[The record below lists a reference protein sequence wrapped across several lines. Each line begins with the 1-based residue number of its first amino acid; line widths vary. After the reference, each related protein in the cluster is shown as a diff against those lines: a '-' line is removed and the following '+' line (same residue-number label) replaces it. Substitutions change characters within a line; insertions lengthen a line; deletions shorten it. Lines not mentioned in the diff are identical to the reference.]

1 MKIAFDAKRITHNA
15 TGLGN
20 YSRFVVNSLSASFP
34 EHIYQLYTPGK
45 GKEAL
50 RKRIE
55 ERPSVSFHYPEG
67 RFDKLFPSLWR
78 TSGLT
83 ATLRKEHVD
92 LFHGLS
98 NEIPM
103 NLKQNGIPAVVTIH
117 DLIFLRYPQLYKPID
132 RSIYTYKL
140 FTIGQDHSDQQADD
154 ARHPGL
160 LPHSGKQDRGCLP
173 RL

>member
-34 EHIYQLYTPGK
+34 EHTYQLYTPGK

-55 ERPSVSFHYPEG
+55 ERPNVSFHYPEG

-83 ATLRKEHVD
+83 ATLRKE
-92 LFHGLS
+92 
-98 NEIPM
+98 
-103 NLKQNGIPAVVTIH
+103 
-117 DLIFLRYPQLYKPID
+117 R
-132 RSIYTYKL
+132 RSVPWL
-140 FTIGQDHSDQQADD
+140 EQRDSDEPKTE
-154 ARHPGL
+154 RNPG
-160 LPHSGKQDRGCLP
+160 GRNDT
-173 RL
+173 

>member
-55 ERPSVSFHYPEG
+55 SVQVSH
-67 RFDKLFPSLWR
+67 SII
-78 TSGLT
+78 
-83 ATLRKEHVD
+83 RKAGSINY
-92 LFHGLS
+92 F
-98 NEIPM
+98 
-103 NLKQNGIPAVVTIH
+103 
-117 DLIFLRYPQLYKPID
+117 RLYGVP
-132 RSIYTYKL
+132 
-140 FTIGQDHSDQQADD
+140 
-154 ARHPGL
+154 PV
-160 LPHSGKQDRGCLP
+160 
-173 RL
+173 

>member
-83 ATLRKEHVD
+83 R
-92 LFHGLS
+92 
-98 NEIPM
+98 
-103 NLKQNGIPAVVTIH
+103 
-117 DLIFLRYPQLYKPID
+117 
-132 RSIYTYKL
+132 RSVPWL
-140 FTIGQDHSDQQADD
+140 E
-154 ARHPGL
+154 
-160 LPHSGKQDRGCLP
+160 
-173 RL
+173 

>member
-34 EHIYQLYTPGK
+34 EHTYQLYTPGK

-67 RFDKLFPSLWR
+67 RFDMAYLGP
-78 TSGLT
+78 
-83 ATLRKEHVD
+83 
-92 LFHGLS
+92 
-98 NEIPM
+98 
-103 NLKQNGIPAVVTIH
+103 NGYASK
-117 DLIFLRYPQLYKPID
+117 RAR
-132 RSIYTYKL
+132 RSVPWL
-140 FTIGQDHSDQQADD
+140 E
-154 ARHPGL
+154 
-160 LPHSGKQDRGCLP
+160 
-173 RL
+173 

>member
-34 EHIYQLYTPGK
+34 EHTYQLYTPGK

-83 ATLRKEHVD
+83 TTLRKEHVD

-103 NLKQNGIPAVVTIH
+103 NLKRVVDWRNIIRHHRRSGNFRTKQYGDHKLNFEWINCINRKDTTLH
-117 DLIFLRYPQLYKPID
+117 SQLHI
-132 RSIYTYKL
+132 
-140 FTIGQDHSDQQADD
+140 
-154 ARHPGL
+154 
-160 LPHSGKQDRGCLP
+160 CLQFIC
-173 RL
+173 RKRIKNFFFYYW

>member
-67 RFDKLFPSLWR
+67 RFDKLFPVFM
-78 TSGLT
+78 
-83 ATLRKEHVD
+83 AYLR
-92 LFHGLS
+92 S
-98 NEIPM
+98 NGYAS
-103 NLKQNGIPAVVTIH
+103 KRA
-117 DLIFLRYPQLYKPID
+117 R
-132 RSIYTYKL
+132 RSVPWL
-140 FTIGQDHSDQQADD
+140 E
-154 ARHPGL
+154 
-160 LPHSGKQDRGCLP
+160 
-173 RL
+173 